1 MIYRLMRIYPKR
13 GEIFGEIEFDL
24 WNHEYNVGYIIKVT
38 IYKNIIYKFDEYV
51 KYCHNL
57 VGFTYDISKW
67 DKIIRDIKQNKI
79 DWSDNK

>member
-1 MIYRLMRIYPKR
+1 MIYRLMRITSKR

-24 WNHEYNVGYIIKVT
+24 WNHEYNVGYIIRLT
-38 IYKNIIYKFDEYV
+38 IYKTCIYKLDDYI
-51 KYCHNL
+51 KYCRNL

-79 DWSDNK
+79 DWSDTK